1 MPTITGCGRDWTALP
16 SDLLAAIASRL
27 TLIDYSTFCEVCQP
41 WACSVAD
48 VPPSPHHPYLLLSG
62 SDYDSESSDQFVF
75 FSLPHNTLHRLSVPG
90 LRGKHCIGSQHGWLA
105 TLDPLSELA
114 LLNPLTSQ
122 EILLPSVATLPNV
135 YASRAPDGSVSRYL
149 TLSPS
154 LPWFNFCPLPP
165 NLFRNASFSKVVLSS
180 SPASGG
186 SLTVA
191 ALYGWSQ
198 LAFARAGE
206 DRWHLYED
214 EYPDRRYEDVAFR
227 GGRLLALTSQGALL
241 ALELDGD
248 YADCKVIVY
257 DPQDEQFGSY
267 RKYLVVDDATGDLLQ
282 VRRELGSGDDDRCST
297 VRTESITVTRLDE
310 ERNVWIPVE
319 SLGDRAL
326 FVGVGSSVLLSGKEV
341 RGLRRNCVYFTDD
354 RWNLRFS
361 EDVKGDR
368 RDVGIYCLEDGSVQP
383 CLPPD
388 DRFNWPPPVWISPSL
403 SQVN

>member
-16 SDLLAAIASRL
+16 SDLLAAIASLL
-27 TLIDYSTFCEVCQP
+27 TLIDYSTFWEVCQP

-75 FSLPHNTLHRLSVPG
+75 FSLPHNTLYR
-90 LRGKHCIGSQHGWLA
+90 
-105 TLDPLSELA
+105 
-114 LLNPLTSQ
+114 
-122 EILLPSVATLPNV
+122 
-135 YASRAPDGSVSRYL
+135 
-149 TLSPS
+149 LSPS
-154 LPWFNFCPLPP
+154 STPHQPRNPPPLRRHPPQRLRLPRPRRLRLQLPHTQPLPAVVQLLPLPP

-214 EYPDRRYEDVAFR
+214 EYPDRSYEDVAFR

-241 ALELDGD
+241 AVELDGD
-248 YADCKVIVY
+248 YADCKVVVY

-282 VRRELGSGDDDRCST
+282 VRRELDSGDDDRCST

>member
-27 TLIDYSTFCEVCQP
+27 TLIDYSTSAKCANP
-41 WACSVAD
+41 GPAR
-48 VPPSPHHPYLLLSG
+48 
-62 SDYDSESSDQFVF
+62 
-75 FSLPHNTLHRLSVPG
+75 LPHNTLHRLSVPG
-90 LRGKHCIGSQHGWLA
+90 LRDKHCIGSQHGWLA

-114 LLNPLTSQ
+114 LLNPSPAKKSSSLRRHPPQ
-122 EILLPSVATLPNV
+122 RLRLPRPRRLRLRLPH
-135 YASRAPDGSVSRYL
+135 
-149 TLSPS
+149 TQPS
-154 LPWFNFCPLPP
+154 LPWFNFRPLPP
-165 NLFRNASFSKVVLSS
+165 NLFRNASFSK
-180 SPASGG
+180 
-186 SLTVA
+186 
-191 ALYGWSQ
+191 

-214 EYPDRRYEDVAFR
+214 EYPDRRYEDVAFC

-241 ALELDGD
+241 AVELDGD
-248 YADCKVIVY
+248 YTDCKVVVY
-257 DPQDEQFGSY
+257 DPQDEQFGTY